1 MKELTR
7 LLSLAPMLV
16 LGAGLAH
23 ANLITN
29 GGFENG
35 GGSLTGWTETD
46 QAAGS
51 GNLGATESSTVSRN
65 QLVGGNPRFATL
77 AVYTAPVPEPASLGL
92 ISLGAISLLGR
103 RRNKTA

>member
-51 GNLGATESSTVSRN
+51 GSFFLQSGTGSPLNG
-65 QLVGGNPRFATL
+65 F
-77 AVYTAPVPEPASLGL
+77 PVPAPSGCDTRLP
-92 ISLGAISLLGR
+92 
-103 RRNKTA
+103 